1 MDIALGFVFSVAAS
15 ILGTYLYMKNRELR
29 KNRHLRALL
38 DFGSDELL
46 FVFAH
51 REHQDESILPRIAT
65 EDFIAMNNVIG
76 ALVQTGWDGQ
86 IRVRDTTHLTD
97 ADKQKNLVTL
107 GGGKVNDFTEEL
119 LELLATRE
127 IDGFQFRETP
137 ESPGRWQL
145 IHGDFGRYVS
155 RSYEAKEIIEE
166 INRGT
171 TEAELKDVA
180 IVAKVTNPLHSPNK
194 IIIIAGIRGIGTW
207 GAAEFLRKKANEIYQ
222 KKRSTHG
229 FKKTGDFA
237 AIFTIRYKN
246 FDILGME
253 LHEFIDIS

>member
-1 MDIALGFVFSVAAS
+1 M
-15 ILGTYLYMKNRELR
+15 
-29 KNRHLRALL
+29 
-38 DFGSDELL
+38 
-46 FVFAH
+46 
-51 REHQDESILPRIAT
+51 PRIAT

-86 IRVRDTTHLTD
+86 IRVRDTTHLTE
-97 ADKQKNLVTL
+97 ADRQKNLVTL
-107 GGGKVNDFTEEL
+107 GGEKVNDFTKSL
-119 LELLATRE
+119 LKILAKRE
-127 IDGFQFRETP
+127 IDGFQFRENP
-137 ESPGRWQL
+137 EFPGRWQL

-155 RSYEAKEIIEE
+155 RSYESKDLVEE

-171 TEAELKDVA
+171 TEVELKDVA
-180 IVAKVTNPLHSPNK
+180 IVAKVTNPWHSANK

-229 FKKTGDFA
+229 YKKTGDFA

-246 FDILGME
+246 FDIVGME
-253 LHEFIDIS
+253 QHEFIDIS